1 MNKNFFVTRN
11 DGKKIAV
18 RMIEASKDNACPT
31 IIFAH
36 GFGGNSREILPHG
49 EGFDKAGFNCVFFDF
64 CGGGPESESDGSIQ
78 EMTVET
84 EKEDLRAIINEISKM
99 PNVDS
104 SRLYLQGESTGGFV
118 VGPHS
123 CQRCAE
129 RVQGLRSVVSRP
141 LCYRKMR
148 RKRYEAGEKTCFG
161 LQLNERF
168 DDIAK
173 NIDIYDVISRYW
185 GPVLLIHGSADP
197 IVHPDY
203 SKRAMDVF
211 ENAEYLE
218 LPGAGHGFSGE
229 QCDQAVEHSLA
240 FVTKIEKGAKAR

>member
-104 SRLYLQGESTGGFV
+104 SRLYLQGESMGGFV
-118 VGPHS
+118 SS
-123 CQRCAE
+123 CIAAE
-129 RVQGLRSVVSRP
+129 MPEKIRGLVLWYPAFVLP
-141 LCYRKMR
+141 EDAK
-148 RKRYEAGEKTCFG
+148 KRYEAGEKTCFG

-173 NIDIYDVISRYW
+173 NIDIYDVISRYR

-240 FVTKIEKGAKAR
+240 FVTKIEKGAKTR